1 MTKIMSGIIM
11 ENKDEITRLTIDVP
25 TSVHKELKAMCAL
38 HSISMREIMLMC
50 INKVIDQLKTT
61 QK

>member
-1 MTKIMSGIIM
+1 M

>member
-1 MTKIMSGIIM
+1 M
-11 ENKDEITRLTIDVP
+11 ENKEDITRLTIDVP

-50 INKVIDQLKTT
+50 IDKVIEQLKNDHR
-61 QK
+61 